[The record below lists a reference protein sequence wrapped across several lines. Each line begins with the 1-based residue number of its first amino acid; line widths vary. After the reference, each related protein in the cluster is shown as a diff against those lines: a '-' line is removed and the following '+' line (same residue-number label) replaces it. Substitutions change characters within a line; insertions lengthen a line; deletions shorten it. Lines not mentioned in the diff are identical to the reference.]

1 MLYNKRGVKM
11 NIEKILKEHSK
22 WLNGKGGK
30 KADLTGAN
38 LTEAELIDANLR
50 RADLT
55 GADLTGAN
63 LTGANLTEADLLWV
77 NLRGAD
83 LTGANL
89 RGANLRGADLTG
101 ANLRGANLRG
111 ADLTGANLTDAD
123 LTDANLRRTDI
134 DYSCL
139 PLWCGGLDFKIDER
153 IAKQLMYH
161 VLNLMIYSDI
171 EIPDSKEELIKF
183 ANEFHRIDECGKLK
197 VV

>member
-38 LTEAELIDANLR
+38 LID
-50 RADLT
+50 
-55 GADLTGAN
+55 ADLTGAN
-63 LTGANLTEADLLWV
+63 LTDADLTGA
-77 NLRGAD
+77 NLRGAN

-89 RGANLRGADLTG
+89 RGANLRGA
-101 ANLRGANLRG
+101 N
-111 ADLTGANLTDAD
+111 LTGANLTGA
-123 LTDANLRRTDI
+123 DI